1 MSINLHKMAGSNSL
15 LTVTVLRPSSHNIE
29 ECVVSAEKLVPGD
42 VIVLP
47 PDGCIMPCDALLLT
61 GSCLVNESMLTG
73 KLVVDA
79 IGLVSCCKFIV

>member
-15 LTVTVLRPSSHNIE
+15 LTVTVLRPSSHNRE
-29 ECVVSAEKLVPGD
+29 ECVVNAEKLVPGD

-47 PDGCIMPCDALLLT
+47 PDGCVMPCDALLLT

-73 KLVVDA
+73 K
-79 IGLVSCCKFIV
+79 